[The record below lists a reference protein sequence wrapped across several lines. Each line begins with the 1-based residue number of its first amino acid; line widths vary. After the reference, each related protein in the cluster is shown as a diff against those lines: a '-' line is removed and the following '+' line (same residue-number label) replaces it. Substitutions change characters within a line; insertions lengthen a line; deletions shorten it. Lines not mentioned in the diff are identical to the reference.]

1 MFLFLLVS
9 VLINIILREGDVTY
23 KRVIISTYCKLYLV
37 YAYLSKQAHYANTD
51 RVHTR
56 GVQEL
61 DAIESST
68 IYTSHKLSVPDTELL
83 GAGDAKLYIVGC
95 VDKTSSHRHIHV
107 KGKMY
112 VVRGTPELLHG
123 IPDIHSLGLILE
135 FPKTYIIR
143 A

>member
-1 MFLFLLVS
+1 M
-9 VLINIILREGDVTY
+9 
-23 KRVIISTYCKLYLV
+23 

-68 IYTSHKLSVPDTELL
+68 IYTSHKLPVPDTELL
-83 GAGDAKLYIVGC
+83 GAGDTKLYIVGC

-112 VVRGTPELLHG
+112 VVRGTPELLHS
-123 IPDIHSLGLILE
+123 IPDIYSLGLILE
-135 FPKTYIIR
+135 FPKTYTIR
-143 A
+143 AERIFASHRLDDFISLFSGW

>member
-1 MFLFLLVS
+1 M
-9 VLINIILREGDVTY
+9 
-23 KRVIISTYCKLYLV
+23 

-61 DAIESST
+61 DAIKSPT

-107 KGKMY
+107 RGKMY
-112 VVRGTPELLHG
+112 VVSGTPELLHG

-135 FPKTYIIR
+135 FPKTYTIR
-143 A
+143 AGRIFASHRLDDFISLFSEW